1 MRHYPV
7 SAEEVAQFLAQNP
20 QFFLERPDLLLGLRL
35 PHPRTDKLI
44 SLAERQTLLLREKN
58 QRLKKQIH
66 QFLHNARENELI
78 SQALLNW
85 TCELLAKP
93 QTTTQIC
100 TTMCASLQ
108 KQYGLQSI
116 ELRLWWD
123 QHPFPVADT
132 TPSTRAWIERRET
145 PYTGPVSGSPA
156 GAWFKQPMASM
167 AVIPLYAW
175 DKPHCVGALALGS
188 DMASRFTYNIGTDF
202 LVAMGKIFMAM
213 LTRYYEPQKHIA

>member
-7 SAEEVAQFLAQNP
+7 SAEEVARFLAQNP
-20 QFFLERPDLLLGLRL
+20 QFFLERSDLLLGLRL

-58 QRLKKQIH
+58 QRLEKQIH

-93 QTTTQIC
+93 QTAAQIC
-100 TTMCASLQ
+100 EKMCASLQ

-132 TPSTRAWIERRET
+132 SPNIKAWVKRREA

-156 GAWFKQPMASM
+156 GAWFKQPMVSM
-167 AVIPLYAW
+167 ALIPLYAW
-175 DKPHCVGALALGS
+175 DKSHCVGALALGS